1 MFRYRPKFSIFK
13 RYRKIFVN
21 SVFLNPKKPI
31 RYGYRF
37 KQQRLYRRGR
47 PDPEI
52 LKINTRLPRLPR
64 KRKTPFGRALEIKQ
78 KFVYLLGGFTATTL
92 ANIIRSNRKGSFLGR
107 NDKILRDIE
116 TRLEIFMYKTNFLEP
131 GIPSRDAIRKG
142 YVFINGRKAIQ
153 PSQNVRVTDIVEFR
167 PPSHIRS
174 KYISRI
180 LKLYNN
186 GLFFKLYNSCTVTNY
201 KIMSS
206 ILFRTPKTKFKLF
219 YPFKFRLANFLVLY
233 SR

>member
-13 RYRKIFVN
+13 RYKKIFTN

-31 RYGYRF
+31 RYGYMF
-37 KQQRLYRRGR
+37 KQQRLYRRR
-47 PDPEI
+47 RVDPEI

-64 KRKTPFGRALEIKQ
+64 KRKTPFGKALEIKQ

-92 ANIIRSNRKGSFLGR
+92 ANIIRNNRKGSFIGR
-107 NDKILRDIE
+107 NDKIVRDIE

-142 YVFINGRKAIQ
+142 YVFVNGNKISQ
-153 PSQNVRVTDIVEFR
+153 PSYNIKVTDVVEFR
-167 PPSHIRS
+167 PPSFIRS
-174 KYISRI
+174 KFLSR
-180 LKLYNN
+180 LLTLYNK
-186 GLFFKLYNSCTVTNY
+186 GLLFKPYTSCVITNY
-201 KIMSS
+201 KIISS
-206 ILFRTPKTKFKLF
+206 ILFKIPKLRYKVF
-219 YPFKFRLANFLVLY
+219 YPFRFRLANFLVLY

>member
-37 KQQRLYRRGR
+37 KQQRIYKKGKS
-47 PDPEI
+47 DPEI

-64 KRKTPFGRALEIKQ
+64 KRKTPFGKALEIKQ

-107 NDKILRDIE
+107 NDKIIRDIE
-116 TRLEIFMYKTNFLEP
+116 TRLEIFVYKTNFLEP

-142 YVFINGRKAIQ
+142 FIFVNGK
-153 PSQNVRVTDIVEFR
+153 RVTEPSYKVMVTDVVEFR
-167 PPSHIRS
+167 PTSIIRV
-174 KYISRI
+174 KFISRI
-180 LKLYNN
+180 IKLYNN
-186 GLFFKLYNSCTVTNY
+186 GLFFKISTSYTITNY
-201 KIMSS
+201 KIISS
-206 ILFRTPKTKFKLF
+206 ILFRSPKSRFKIF
-219 YPFKFRLANFLVLY
+219 YPFRLKVPNFLVLY

>member
-1 MFRYRPKFSIFK
+1 M
-13 RYRKIFVN
+13 
-21 SVFLNPKKPI
+21 NPKKPI

-37 KQQRLYRRGR
+37 KQQRLYRKGKS
-47 PDPEI
+47 DPEI

-107 NDKILRDIE
+107 NDKIVRDIE
-116 TRLEIFMYKTNFLEP
+116 TRLEIFIYKTNFLEP
-131 GIPSRDAIRKG
+131 GMPSKDAIRKG
-142 YVFINGRKAIQ
+142 YVFINGKKVIQ
-153 PSQNVRVTDIVEFR
+153 PSYNVRVTDIVEFR
-167 PPSHIRS
+167 PPSSIRS
-174 KYISRI
+174 KYLSRI
-180 LKLYNN
+180 LKLYNS
-186 GLFFKLYNSCTVTNY
+186 GLFFKPYNSYTVTSY

-206 ILFRTPKTKFKLF
+206 ILFKIPKSRFKVF